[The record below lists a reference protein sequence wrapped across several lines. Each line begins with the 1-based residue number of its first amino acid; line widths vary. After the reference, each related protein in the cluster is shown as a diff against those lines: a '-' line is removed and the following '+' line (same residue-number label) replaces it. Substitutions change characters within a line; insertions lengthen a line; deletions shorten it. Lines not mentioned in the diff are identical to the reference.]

1 MNDNFANI
9 SRELVDLVASDI
21 GPNSEMFMRKL
32 AVLVNR
38 LAICCNSGILSAA
51 FTNSDRTLSGTSG
64 TLAAAETSIHPTS
77 DTSVSPVN
85 AQCHNDLFTASA
97 QAGPRCAFPVTRF
110 ECPVC
115 HAISNSLKSYKT
127 HIKQLQI
134 LTTTV
139 QQSGAAFNYA
149 TLTKKSCKFSPLFPT
164 HYTQLGLSQDV
175 DAATFQI
182 AATKYVNDF
191 RTEVVSRVAYH
202 QTQDLKSTVWY
213 YVKKN

>member
-21 GPNSEMFMRKL
+21 GPNSETFMRKL

-51 FTNSDRTLSGTSG
+51 STNSDRTLSGTIG
-64 TLAAAETSIHPTS
+64 TLAAAETSIHPTG

-85 AQCHNDLFTASA
+85 AQCNNDLFTASA

-127 HIKQLQI
+127 HIKQLQV
-134 LTTTV
+134 LTTKV
-139 QQSGAAFNYA
+139 QQSGAAFDYA
-149 TLTKKSCKFSPLFPT
+149 SLSKKSCKFSRLFPT

-182 AATKYVNDF
+182 AATKYVNELC
-191 RTEVVSRVAYH
+191 TEVGSRSAYH

>member
-1 MNDNFANI
+1 M
-9 SRELVDLVASDI
+9 ASDI
-21 GPNSEMFMRKL
+21 GANSEMFMRKL

-38 LAICCNSGILSAA
+38 LAICCNSGNLSAA

-64 TLAAAETSIHPTS
+64 TLAAVETSIHPTG

-85 AQCHNDLFTASA
+85 AQCNNDLFTASA

-115 HAISNSLKSYKT
+115 HAILTSLKTYKT
-127 HIKQLQI
+127 HIKNLQV

-139 QQSGAAFNYA
+139 QQSGAAFDYA
-149 TLTKKSCKFSPLFPT
+149 SLSKKSCKFSRLFPT

-191 RTEVVSRVAYH
+191 RTEVVSRVEYH